1 MSWSPIAALITS
13 QSPNTPSVLASTSGN
28 GAITY
33 AVTVAGSTGCSV
45 DSSTGVLT
53 YTSAGSCTVRV
64 TAAATS
70 TYLAGYTDVMFT
82 FSGSATKLEVTRASV
97 GTASGAAFTTQPQVT
112 VQDSDSNTVTSS
124 TAVVTASV
132 SAGGALVG
140 TSTATAVSGVAT
152 FSNLGITGI
161 AGISYTITYTVSGLT
176 TTTANVI
183 TTVGAAKKLA
193 ITQASVGTVNGVAFT
208 TQPQVT
214 VQDSGGNTVT
224 SSTAVVT
231 ASVPVATL
239 VGTTTATAVSGVATF
254 TNLGISG
261 KAGTQYAI
269 TYAVSGL
276 TTTYSFVTPTVGAAT
291 QVKFTRAASGIAS
304 GAAFT
309 TQPQVTVQDSGGNT
323 VTSSTAVVTVSV
335 SDGGALV
342 GATTA
347 TAVSGVA
354 TFINLG
360 ITGTAGI
367 SYTFTY
373 SADGITAMDTRCT
386 IAYCVGSTGPSG
398 GIVFYI
404 SETTFTST
412 GSVCDTTC
420 KYLET
425 APAGWGNGITVAD
438 LETTGSSSDDPKL
451 KWCSNTT
458 SSRNSSQPSIGKGRA
473 NTATGTAL
481 GWQPCTSGA
490 IFHAGNYAG
499 GGYADWFLPSKDEF
513 YQLCRAV
520 WNLPLS
526 NANSCSGI
534 TGTIRSDF
542 GGGAYW
548 TSTDTTK
555 TTAWYLSLNAGT
567 GSSPAK
573 TNAFSVRPV
582 RAFN

>member
-1 MSWSPIAALITS
+1 M
-13 QSPNTPSVLASTSGN
+13 
-28 GAITY
+28 
-33 AVTVAGSTGCSV
+33 
-45 DSSTGVLT
+45 
-53 YTSAGSCTVRV
+53 
-64 TAAATS
+64 
-70 TYLAGYTDVMFT
+70 
-82 FSGSATKLEVTRASV
+82 
-97 GTASGAAFTTQPQVT
+97 
-112 VQDSDSNTVTSS
+112 
-124 TAVVTASV
+124 
-132 SAGGALVG
+132 
-140 TSTATAVSGVAT
+140 
-152 FSNLGITGI
+152 
-161 AGISYTITYTVSGLT
+161 
-176 TTTANVI
+176 
-183 TTVGAAKKLA
+183 
-193 ITQASVGTVNGVAFT
+193 
-208 TQPQVT
+208 
-214 VQDSGGNTVT
+214 
-224 SSTAVVT
+224 
-231 ASVPVATL
+231 
-239 VGTTTATAVSGVATF
+239 
-254 TNLGISG
+254 
-261 KAGTQYAI
+261 
-269 TYAVSGL
+269 
-276 TTTYSFVTPTVGAAT
+276 
-291 QVKFTRAASGIAS
+291 
-304 GAAFT
+304 
-309 TQPQVTVQDSGGNT
+309 QDSGGNT

-360 ITGTAGI
+360 ITGAADT
-367 SYTFTY
+367 SYTITY
-373 SADGITAMDTRCT
+373 TAEGLPALDTRCT

-425 APAGWGNGITVAD
+425 APAGWGNGITVAAG
-438 LETTGSSSDDPKL
+438 ETTGSSSDDPKL

-473 NTATGTAL
+473 NTATGTAV

-548 TSTDTTK
+548 TSTDTTN

-582 RAFN
+582 RAFR